1 MLNEFLARR
10 VFYGFLPSNSQK
22 GCYPIQAKP
31 TTLGAQR
38 RSIVYGSS
46 AVAPFVNLPCCC
58 MDSPWAWLDRWLP
71 PRGST
76 AVRSMWHM
84 PVRRAQ
90 AAVRH
95 HSCSYGYRTKMLPF
109 LCRYT
114 VRDASRS

>member
-38 RSIVYGSS
+38 RWIVYGSS

-58 MDSPWAWLDRWLP
+58 MDSPWAVDGPLVAAPWINCCEVHAAYAGAQGTS
-71 PRGST
+71 GSE
-76 AVRSMWHM
+76 
-84 PVRRAQ
+84 
-90 AAVRH
+90 
-95 HSCSYGYRTKMLPF
+95 
-109 LCRYT
+109 
-114 VRDASRS
+114 ASQLLLRV